1 MSPTALPGWG
11 EAFIAAVAAQ
21 SAVRLWLA
29 SRQIATVRANR
40 DRIPKR
46 FSNAI
51 APDDQRRAAD
61 YTVARA
67 KFSRTRTVFDAAVSL
82 TLTVGGGLAAIQA
95 AVGALGWSEPWQGML
110 LVLCVILLLQVLSL
124 PFALWRIFR
133 IEARFGFNRTTPGL
147 FALDLIRQLVLG
159 AALGGPV
166 LLATLALMMS
176 VGRSWWLWVWLL
188 WQAATLALTWA
199 APRFIAPLFNRFSP
213 LADADLEK
221 RIAALLARCGYAAQ
235 GGVYVMDGS
244 RRSAH
249 GNAYFTGLGRNKRIV
264 FFDTLIAQVDAEEIE
279 AVLAHELGHFK
290 LRHVLQR
297 LILSMGVSFVG
308 LALLAAVAR
317 EPTFYAA
324 FGIAAPSPAITLL
337 LFAFIVP
344 VVSFFATPIGAWWSR
359 RQEYA
364 ADAFAASHADPRKL
378 IGALVK
384 LYRDNASTLTPDPL
398 HSAFY
403 DSHPSATQRIA
414 RLESLG
420 RTSDWRRSASPTPR

>member
-1 MSPTALPGWG
+1 MSFAALPGWG
-11 EAFIAAVAAQ
+11 QAFVAAVSAE

-40 DRIPKR
+40 DRIPER
-46 FSNAI
+46 FSGAI
-51 APDDQRRAAD
+51 ALADQQRAAD

-67 KFSRTRTVFDAAVSL
+67 KFSRTRTLFDAAVAL

-95 AVGALGWSEPWQGML
+95 AVGSIGWREPWQGML
-110 LVLCVILLLQVLSL
+110 IVVCAFLLLQLFSL

-133 IEARFGFNRTTPGL
+133 LEARFGFNRTTPRL
-147 FALDLIRQLVLG
+147 FALDLIRQLALG
-159 AALGGPV
+159 AALGGPL

-176 VGRSWWLWVWLL
+176 FGRWWWLCVWLL
-188 WQAATLALTWA
+188 WQAATVGLTWA
-199 APRFIAPLFNRFSP
+199 APRYIAPLFNRFSP
-213 LADADLEK
+213 LANADLEQ
-221 RIAALLARCGYAAQ
+221 RVAALLERCGYAAQ

-264 FFDTLIAQVDAEEIE
+264 FFDTLLARVDAGEIE

-297 LILSMGVSFVG
+297 LILSMALSFFG
-308 LALLAAVAR
+308 LAALAALAR
-317 EPTFYAA
+317 EPTFYTS
-324 FGIAAPSPAITLL
+324 FGIAAPSPAIALL
-337 LFAFIVP
+337 LFALIVP

-364 ADAFAASHADPRKL
+364 ADAFAAHHADPGKL

-403 DSHPSATQRIA
+403 DSHPPATQRIA
-414 RLESLG
+414 RLETLG
-420 RTSDWRRSASPTPR
+420 KPYAAGPLP

>member
-1 MSPTALPGWG
+1 MSFAALPGWG
-11 EAFIAAVAAQ
+11 ETFIAAVAAQ

-40 DRIPKR
+40 DRIPER

-51 APDDQRRAAD
+51 ALEDHQHAAD

-67 KFSRTRTVFDAAVSL
+67 QFSRTRTLFDAAVTL
-82 TLTVGGGLAAIQA
+82 ILTVGGGLAAVQA
-95 AVGALGWSEPWQGML
+95 AVGSLGWSEPWQGML
-110 LVLCVILLLQVLSL
+110 IVLCVFLLLQLLSL
-124 PFALWRIFR
+124 PFALWRTFR

-147 FALDLIRQLVLG
+147 FALDLIRQLALG
-159 AALGGPV
+159 AALGGPL
-166 LLATLALMMS
+166 LLATLVLMMS
-176 VGRSWWLWVWLL
+176 FGQSWWLWVWLL

-199 APRFIAPLFNRFSP
+199 APRYIAPLFNRFSP

-221 RIAALLARCGYAAQ
+221 RVAALLERCGYAAQ
-235 GGVYVMDGS
+235 GGVSVMDAS

-249 GNAYFTGLGRNKRIV
+249 GNAYFTGLGRHKRIV
-264 FFDTLIAQVDAEEIE
+264 FFDTLLARVDPEEIE

-297 LILSMGVSFVG
+297 LILSMGLSYVG

-317 EPTFYAA
+317 EPAFYAT
-324 FGIAAPSPAITLL
+324 FGIAAPSPAIALL

-344 VVSFFATPIGAWWSR
+344 VVSFFATPFGAWWSR

-364 ADAFAASHADPRKL
+364 ADAFAARHADPRKL

-414 RLESLG
+414 RLETLG
-420 RTSDWRRSASPTPR
+420 KPYAAAPLT